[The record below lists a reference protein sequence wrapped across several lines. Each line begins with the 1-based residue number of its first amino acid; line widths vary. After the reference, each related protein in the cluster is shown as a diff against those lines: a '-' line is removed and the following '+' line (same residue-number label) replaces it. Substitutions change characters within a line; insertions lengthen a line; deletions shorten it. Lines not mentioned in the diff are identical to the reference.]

1 MRVTSD
7 IWIHVFLRREADR
20 SAIAI
25 VVKKGAVEAGAI
37 YCIQNAQ
44 NGEFSLYAPAPQMF
58 LDPENDDRRF
68 ELVLE
73 NVTENE
79 VDAYLC
85 RQKKF
90 DPDIW
95 IVETQCSSG
104 SPSLDV
110 INTKSN

>member
-7 IWIHVFLRREADR
+7 IWVHVFLRREADR
-20 SAIAI
+20 SAFAI

-37 YCIQNAQ
+37 YCIDNTQ
-44 NGEFSLYAPAPQMF
+44 NGKFSLYAPAPQMF
-58 LDPENDDRRF
+58 LDAQNDDRKF

-73 NVTENE
+73 NVDESE
-79 VDAYLC
+79 VDAYLA
-85 RQKKF
+85 RQKNF

-104 SPSLDV
+104 SPTIDV
-110 INTKSN
+110 IDTKAG